1 MKALK
6 NTILVILCL
15 SLNSCF
21 IGKAATVSKAKKEF
35 TVENYAI
42 PPEFGND
49 ENSYLIGVLHG
60 PDYYDKFVRNKFEKA
75 YTGKYILLTEEE
87 LDSEKYQDLEQ
98 FRYTLAYTAGSSQTH
113 NVTVTQKKFFVYDR
127 LNKKK
132 YITGAEFPY
141 YAKAMEV
148 YISQLDKKLN
158 E

>member
-1 MKALK
+1 MKTLK
-6 NTILVILCL
+6 IAIVVILCS

-49 ENSYLIGVLHG
+49 DNAYLIGVLHG
-60 PDYYDKFVRNKFEKA
+60 PDYYDKFVRKNFDKA
-75 YTGKYILLTEEE
+75 YTGKYVLLTQEE
-87 LDSEKYQDLEQ
+87 LDSEKYQDLEKY
-98 FRYTLAYTAGSSQTH
+98 RYTLAYRGGSSTTH
-113 NVTVTQKKFFVYDR
+113 KITITQKKFFVYDR

-148 YISQLDKKLN
+148 YLNQLDKKLK